1 MPSPDEFYKANGCV
15 LTALKLS
22 TVHLNVIAVHSA
34 YTANRGPTYQFAER
48 ASHSRNDAEAALT
61 ATQDGEKV
69 FHPILVIKLHGV
81 TCRALL
87 DTGATA
93 SHAWDTSWIY

>member
-22 TVHLNVIAVHSA
+22 TMHLNVIAIHSA

-48 ASHSRNDAEAALT
+48 AEMML
-61 ATQDGEKV
+61 K
-69 FHPILVIKLHGV
+69 PL
-81 TCRALL
+81 
-87 DTGATA
+87 
-93 SHAWDTSWIY
+93 